1 MADDVSNR
9 LPVDRPVPPR
19 VVAAP
24 GLPAASDVESGEIV
38 VGEAPARVPT
48 VVESAPVPSGRR
60 RGSRRGPSIAGR
72 RSYGLRL
79 VAFSFL
85 LVGLA
90 AAAIGAYVGLGS
102 SSSKQSR
109 WSAWTPISTGMQKRA
124 NEISAHVAPAYR
136 APDGRPIV
144 QVLPQA
150 ESLSGQPILGYAI
163 SVDGRQDVYMAQDAV
178 AYQLC
183 GASADSDCTLTG
195 TPTVERGAYLRREAL
210 ELALYTFKYTRAKG
224 VVAYLPPVK
233 QDAPSSGSSS
243 SGSSS
248 SVDSTTTDPTA
259 PTYEQR
265 AVVFKRSDL
274 AAYLGKPL
282 TETLTSRVEDVTA
295 PLDSGEQ
302 QILDT
307 TSPTIFQWAYESEAT
322 GVAVFLQPL
331 TT

>member
-9 LPVDRPVPPR
+9 LPVDRPVPPV

-38 VGEAPARVPT
+38 VAEAPASVPT
-48 VVESAPVPSGRR
+48 VVAPAPLPARRR
-60 RGSRRGPSIAGR
+60 RGSRRAPSIAGR

-90 AAAIGAYVGLGS
+90 AAAVGAYVGLGS
-102 SSSKQSR
+102 SSSKQST
-109 WSAWTPISTGMQKRA
+109 WSAWTPSSTGMQKRA
-124 NEISAHVAPAYR
+124 SEISAHVAPAYR
-136 APDGRPIV
+136 ASDGQPIV

-163 SVDGRQDVYMAQDAV
+163 AVDGRQDVYMAQDAV

-183 GASADSDCTLTG
+183 GASSDEDCTLPG

-224 VVAYLPPVK
+224 VIAYLPPVK
-233 QDAPSSGSSS
+233 QAATSSGSS

-248 SVDSTTTDPTA
+248 ATDAATTDPTA

-265 AVVFKRSDL
+265 AVAFRRTDL
-274 AAYLGKPL
+274 SAYLGKPL
-282 TETLTSRVEDVTA
+282 AETLTSRVEDVTA
-295 PLDSGEQ
+295 PLASREQ

-307 TSPTIFQWAYESEAT
+307 TSPTIFQWSYESEAT

-331 TT
+331 TS